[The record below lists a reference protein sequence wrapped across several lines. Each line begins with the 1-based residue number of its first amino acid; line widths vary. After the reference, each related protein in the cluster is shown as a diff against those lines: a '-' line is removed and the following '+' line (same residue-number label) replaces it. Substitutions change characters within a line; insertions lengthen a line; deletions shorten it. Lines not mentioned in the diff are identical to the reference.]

1 MIDKSAA
8 RRGALALLGAFLVAC
23 ASTGA
28 APTPG
33 AAEAPAGPP
42 ALRPTVVTQRVAL
55 DSDDP
60 AIWLHP
66 TDRSLSLVLGTD
78 KGDNGAV
85 YVFDLAGRILKRFGG
100 MRRPNNVDVEYGFR
114 FGGASIDIA
123 VATERNGDTVRVFRL
138 PELEPIDGGP
148 IPVFEGEAQR
158 RPMGV
163 GLYKRPRDGALFAI
177 LSRKTGPTG
186 SYMWQYR
193 IEDGG
198 AGRVTLAKVRAFGAF
213 GGGGEIEAIAVDDAL
228 GYLYYSDEW
237 KGVRKYAA
245 DPDAADAN
253 RELAMFGI
261 DGFKEDREGLSI
273 YKVDDGTGYILVSD
287 QQANQFRIF
296 PREGAGGDPHAHPL
310 LKVVRT
316 STLGSDGS
324 EVTSAGLGPAFPDG
338 LFVAMSE
345 GGTFHYYAWPD
356 VAGAELRV
364 AQDGVR
370 KAPTP

>member
-1 MIDKSAA
+1 
-8 RRGALALLGAFLVAC
+8 
-23 ASTGA
+23 
-28 APTPG
+28 
-33 AAEAPAGPP
+33 
-42 ALRPTVVTQRVAL
+42 
-55 DSDDP
+55 
-60 AIWLHP
+60 
-66 TDRSLSLVLGTD
+66 
-78 KGDNGAV
+78 
-85 YVFDLAGRILKRFGG
+85 
-100 MRRPNNVDVEYGFR
+100 
-114 FGGASIDIA
+114 
-123 VATERNGDTVRVFRL
+123 
-138 PELEPIDGGP
+138 
-148 IPVFEGEAQR
+148 
-158 RPMGV
+158 
-163 GLYKRPRDGALFAI
+163 
-177 LSRKTGPTG
+177 
-186 SYMWQYR
+186 
-193 IEDGG
+193 
-198 AGRVTLAKVRAFGAF
+198 VTLAKVRAFGAF